1 MQTEREALLKQMAD
15 RVAEVRHEVSELQA
29 LLTRRQE
36 LLDEA
41 VGRQDELTKALENE
55 KRKATF
61 SLMRMLA
68 AAKRTK
74 EAHERYE
81 YEGWFLTMMWGWVG
95 LSEDCVS

>member
-1 MQTEREALLKQMAD
+1 VLTALLFPLAYCITQTEREALLKQMAD
-15 RVAEVRHEVSELQA
+15 RVAEVCHEVSELQA

-68 AAKRTK
+68 AAKRAK

-81 YEGWFLTMMWGWVG
+81 YEG
-95 LSEDCVS
+95 